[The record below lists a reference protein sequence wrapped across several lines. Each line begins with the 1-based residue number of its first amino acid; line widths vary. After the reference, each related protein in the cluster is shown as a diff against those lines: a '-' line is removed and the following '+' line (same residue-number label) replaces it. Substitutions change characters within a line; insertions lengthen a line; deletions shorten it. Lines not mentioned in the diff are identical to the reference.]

1 MQDLTKT
8 VKVTP
13 RQEQAAG
20 AGRICHISQDLGGLA
35 VWLAGSRLVVILPG
49 RGVVRLET
57 DHVGACKPRHCER

>member
-13 RQEQAAG
+13 RQEQPAG

-35 VWLAGSRLVVILPG
+35 VWLTWVTVGRDSPGSGCRPI
-49 RGVVRLET
+49 R
-57 DHVGACKPRHCER
+57 D